1 MRIYI
6 KAGSEISGGT
16 QMLLEKLSNA
26 SGVSGN
32 EKEIR
37 QIIKDEITPLV
48 DEVSTDSMG
57 NLFAI
62 KKGGDNSLRVMLS
75 AHMDEVGLFV
85 DFIENGGIVR
95 FKKIGGIDDRV
106 LLSKKVL
113 IGENKTPG
121 VIGLK
126 PVHLKGGNSGVTGSD
141 DLYIDVG
148 ATGKDDKL
156 AKVGDT
162 VIFATKF
169 VQSGDIL
176 RGKAFDDRAG
186 CGVLIELLRGSYPF
200 TLCGVFT
207 VQEELGLR
215 GAKIAGYNVNP
226 DFAFALEGTTAG
238 DTPTEKDVSPSTN
251 MGKGPAITF
260 MDRSVISNQRLL
272 DLLVDTAKKENI
284 PFQFKRTITGGTD
297 SGAIHLQ
304 RGGIPSITVAVPVR
318 YIHSPVGL
326 MNKNDFDNAVK
337 LMEKSL
343 QRVPELA

>member
-1 MRIYI
+1 
-6 KAGSEISGGT
+6 
-16 QMLLEKLSNA
+16 MLLEKLSNA
-26 SGVSGN
+26 AGVSGD

-37 QIIKDEITPLV
+37 QIIKDEISSFV

-57 NLFAI
+57 NLFAV
-62 KKGGDNSLRVMLS
+62 KKGGDNGLKVMLS

-85 DFIENGGIVR
+85 DFVEGGGIVR

-106 LLSKKVL
+106 LLSKKVYV
-113 IGENKTPG
+113 GENKSPG

-126 PVHLKGGNSGVTGSD
+126 PIHIKGGNSGVTGAD

-148 ATGKDDKL
+148 ASGKDDKL

-162 VIFATKF
+162 AIFATKF
-169 VQSGDIL
+169 IQSGDIL
-176 RGKAFDDRAG
+176 RGKAFDDRVG
-186 CGVLIELLRGSYPF
+186 CAVLIELLKGNYPF

-215 GAKIAGYNVNP
+215 GAKIAAYNVNP

-238 DTPTEKDVSPSTN
+238 DTPTEKDISPSTN
-251 MGKGPAITF
+251 MGKGPAITI
-260 MDRSVISNQRLL
+260 MDRSFISNKRLL
-272 DLLVDTAKKENI
+272 DLLVDTAKKEDI
-284 PFQFKRTITGGTD
+284 SFQFKRTITGGTD

-304 RGGIPSITVAVPVR
+304 RGGIPTITVSVPIR

-326 MNKNDFDNAVK
+326 MSLKDFENAVK

-343 QRVPELA
+343 QRVPELVEGN

>member
-1 MRIYI
+1 
-6 KAGSEISGGT
+6 
-16 QMLLEKLSNA
+16 MLIEKLSNA

-37 QIIKDEITPLV
+37 QTIKDEVTPLV
-48 DEVSTDSMG
+48 DEVTTDSMG
-57 NLFAI
+57 NLFAT
-62 KKGGDNSLRVMLS
+62 KKGGDNSLKVMLS

-85 DFIENGGIVR
+85 DQVEGSGFVR

-126 PVHLKGGNSGVTGSD
+126 PVHLGGGRGVVGSD
-141 DLYIDVG
+141 DLFIDVG
-148 ATGKDDKL
+148 ASAKDDKL

-162 VIFATKF
+162 AIFATKF
-169 VQSGDIL
+169 EQSGDIL

-186 CGVLIELLRGSYPF
+186 CAVLIELLKGSYPF
-200 TLCGVFT
+200 TIVGVFT

-215 GAKIAGYNVNP
+215 GATVAAYNVNP

-238 DTPTEKDVSPSTN
+238 DTPMKRDVSPSTN
-251 MGKGPAITF
+251 MGGGPAITV
-260 MDRSVISNQRLL
+260 MDRSFISDKRLVRLL
-272 DLLVDTAKKENI
+272 EDTAKKENI
-284 PFQFKRTITGGTD
+284 PYQFKRTITGGTD
-297 SGAIHLQ
+297 SGAIHLS
-304 RGGIPSITVAVPVR
+304 RGGVPSVTVSVPVR

-326 MNKNDFDNAVK
+326 MNVNDLNSAIL
-337 LMEKSL
+337 LMSKAL
-343 QRVPELA
+343 QRVPEIKEMS

>member
-1 MRIYI
+1 
-6 KAGSEISGGT
+6 
-16 QMLLEKLSNA
+16 MLLEKLSNA

-32 EKEIR
+32 EKDIR
-37 QIIKDEITPLV
+37 QVIKDEITPLV
-48 DEVSTDSMG
+48 DEVSTDTMG
-57 NLFAI
+57 NLFAT
-62 KKGGDNSLRVMLS
+62 KKGGDNNLKVMLS

-85 DFIENGGIVR
+85 DFVENGGIIR

-106 LLSKKVL
+106 LLSKKVFV
-113 IGENKTPG
+113 GENKTPG
-121 VIGLK
+121 VIGLT
-126 PVHLKGGNSGVTGSD
+126 PIHLQGGKKKEVIKSD
-141 DLYIDVG
+141 DMFIDIG
-148 ATGKDDKL
+148 ATAKDDKL

-162 VIFATKF
+162 AVFATKF
-169 VQSGDIL
+169 AQSGDIL

-186 CGVLIELLRGSYPF
+186 CGVLIELLKGTYPF
-200 TLCGVFT
+200 TICGVFT

-215 GAKIAGYNVNP
+215 GAKIAAYNVNP

-238 DTPTEKDVSPSTN
+238 DTPTERDVSPSTS

-260 MDRSVISNQRLL
+260 MDRSLISNKRLL

-304 RGGIPSITVAVPVR
+304 RGGIPSITVSVPVR

-326 MNKNDFDNAVK
+326 MNQNDFNNAVK

-343 QRVPELA
+343 QRVPELMEV